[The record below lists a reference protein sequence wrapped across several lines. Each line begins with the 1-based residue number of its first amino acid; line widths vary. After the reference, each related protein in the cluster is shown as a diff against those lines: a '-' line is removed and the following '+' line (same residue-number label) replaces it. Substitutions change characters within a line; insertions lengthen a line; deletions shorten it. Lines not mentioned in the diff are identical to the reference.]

1 MAGGGAPRARAWSC
15 PEARVM
21 DRGLSRGWS
30 GPRRGQ
36 SLCQMPQE
44 AEGGGEERSGS
55 PSLHLPSAIGTP
67 PLTEAIRTRASQGP
81 ARHSPGHADPS
92 SADAYRAPSLR
103 QGPRRS
109 HGPAVRRRVARL
121 GGALLLHMCRWLSLL
136 VLLCLPVAV
145 PLTPRVVRGQEDTP
159 ILDSPGG
166 LAPFTPAELACLLSL
181 AWPGLATS
189 SPFPPPGLLDLTLSP
204 LTSLQCDELP
214 STEDSRV
221 PHSVLGIY
229 PHP

>member
-30 GPRRGQ
+30 GPWRGQ

-55 PSLHLPSAIGTP
+55 PFP
-67 PLTEAIRTRASQGP
+67 PPPVCHRDLLLAEATRTRASQGP
-81 ARHSPGHADPS
+81 ARHSPCHADPS

-181 AWPGLATS
+181 AWPGHV
-189 SPFPPPGLLDLTLSP
+189 
-204 LTSLQCDELP
+204 LP
-214 STEDSRV
+214 IPTPRPS
-221 PHSVLGIY
+221 G
-229 PHP
+229 PHPPSAHQPAV

>member
-55 PSLHLPSAIGTP
+55 PFPPPPVCHRDLPLAKAT
-67 PLTEAIRTRASQGP
+67 RTRASQGP
-81 ARHSPGHADPS
+81 ARHSPCHADPS

-121 GGALLLHMCRWLSLL
+121 GGALLLHMCRCCLSL
-136 VLLCLPVAV
+136 
-145 PLTPRVVRGQEDTP
+145 
-159 ILDSPGG
+159 SSS
-166 LAPFTPAELACLLSL
+166 ACLWQCLSHL
-181 AWPGLATS
+181 GSCEGRKTPLFWTPLEGWLHSHLQSWPVYCPWPGLATS
-189 SPFPPPGLLDLTLSP
+189 SPFPPPGLLDLTLPP